1 VRADSFPNQVMEEVS
16 HVEDDWLRAH
26 WLDLFDKATLYH
38 VPVTRDYSQQRRDHV
53 LVEYCQVLFDNA
65 EQHPSYWHIIAD
77 YCAHVPS
84 LGAPTFSAVSNSVND
99 RCHYTT
105 DTCQMIE
112 RARPFT
118 ERQARKIL
126 ALCARNDAVT
136 GAQTRAI
143 YLDQCHRALAKQCY
157 GSALA
162 WSIELYLAALT
173 QKNAQDSRQHAA
185 SMMWKI
191 VDQLLSHVIDLH
203 QGADKP
209 VYKRLVALL
218 SSSSLLTGLTAEELR
233 QCYESASDKSSLHQL
248 TNQLQPLMS
257 YFNAN
262 RHVASLLLFLQL
274 YSQFL
279 LLRQV
284 PIYIRFRQRLVG

>member
-1 VRADSFPNQVMEEVS
+1 
-16 HVEDDWLRAH
+16 
-26 WLDLFDKATLYH
+26 
-38 VPVTRDYSQQRRDHV
+38 V

-99 RCHYTT
+99 RCHHTT